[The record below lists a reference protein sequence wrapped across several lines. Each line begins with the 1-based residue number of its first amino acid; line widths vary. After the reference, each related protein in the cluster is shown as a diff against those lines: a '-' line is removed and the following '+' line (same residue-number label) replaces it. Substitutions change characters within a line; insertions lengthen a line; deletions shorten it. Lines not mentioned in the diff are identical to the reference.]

1 MLVHISQ
8 IKGLLESFKKSTHMT
23 YGGGIGLAYA
33 LLEGGSAKC
42 VHMRAEGGRGSKKAK
57 KLRAHYMDGP
67 KAIFPFTSFKRLR

>member
-23 YGGGIGLAYA
+23 YWGGGIGLAYA

-42 VHMRAEGGRGSKKAK
+42 VQMRAEGGRGSKKAK

-67 KAIFPFTSFKRLR
+67 FAAA

>member
-1 MLVHISQ
+1 M
-8 IKGLLESFKKSTHMT
+8 
-23 YGGGIGLAYA
+23 GGIGLECT

-67 KAIFPFTSFKRLR
+67 LGYLHNQTYYEW